1 MIPSPWVILGGILAA
16 LGLAGAS
23 FGAGWHL
30 RTVQADRDALRVQNE
45 ALKGL
50 ADATK
55 RASDAADE
63 YARRRDAVEP
73 QIRIVRVQAAPIVRE
88 LDRCPMP
95 ADAGRVLRNAADAAD
110 SRPPAGSAAD
120 AAGSAPG
127 QREPDSGR
135 PVRTDNS
142 TL

>member
-1 MIPSPWVILGGILAA
+1 MTAYLAIA
-16 LGLAGAS
+16 RLVAVLAVLAGA
-23 FGAGWHL
+23 FAGGWQAKAIL
-30 RTVQADRDALRVQNE
+30 ADRDALQVQNE

-55 RASDAADE
+55 SASDAADE

-110 SRPPAGSAAD
+110 STPPAGSAAD